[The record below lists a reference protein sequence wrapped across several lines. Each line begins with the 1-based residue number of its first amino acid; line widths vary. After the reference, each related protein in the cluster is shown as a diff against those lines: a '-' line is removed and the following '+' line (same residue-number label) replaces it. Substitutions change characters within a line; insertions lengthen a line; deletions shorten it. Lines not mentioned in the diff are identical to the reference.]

1 MNKMIKSTINIV
13 KGFLLS
19 TFLLAGISQAGAQ
32 HTELGVRI
40 MPTFSSLHLKTADGG
55 DLTGAM
61 TVGWGGGIFGGYNFT
76 DHVGVQAEIIY
87 NTISQKFKDVD
98 VEREITLR
106 YLNIPILFS
115 LNSGKS
121 KPVNFNLVA
130 GPQMGLSVGSTLSAS
145 VGEGPDHAHAQLSV
159 KKSDIGF
166 AYGAGVDFGLN
177 ATKTF
182 RLGIG
187 FRGVYGLFDISDN
200 SQTVV
205 TDSYFVLDHTHIRT
219 YSGYLGLSFI
229 L

>member
-1 MNKMIKSTINIV
+1 MIQSTIRYT
-13 KGFLLS
+13 KGFLLA
-19 TFLLAGISQAGAQ
+19 TMLFAGISQAGAQ
-32 HTELGVRI
+32 HTELGVRF
-40 MPTFSSLHLKTADGG
+40 MPTFSSLQMKTSTGG
-55 DLTGAM
+55 DFTGAM
-61 TVGWGGGIFGGYNFT
+61 TVGYGGGIFGGYHFN

-87 NTISQKFKDVD
+87 NSISQKFKEND

-106 YLNIPILFS
+106 YLNIPLLFS

-121 KPVNFNLVA
+121 KPVNFNVVA

-145 VGEGPDHAHAQLSV
+145 VGEGPDHLHAQLGV

-177 ATKTF
+177 AAKTF

-200 SQTVV
+200 SHTVV
-205 TDSYFVLDHTHIRT
+205 TDSYFILDHTHIRT
-219 YSGYLGLSFI
+219 YSGYIGLSF
-229 L
+229 LL